1 MRPKLIVL
9 AWALGACATH
19 AQIVAPD
26 PDWRETQAPPP
37 PALKLDGLIPLDIPE
52 SSLRFGVAPES
63 IAIGGDGIVRYVVV
77 AKSNTGAVNAMYEGI
92 NCRTGEYKV
101 YARHNPDSG
110 WTSSAD
116 SPWKPLRDRPLSR
129 HSLLM
134 AQSGACM
141 GHGPSHSAAR
151 IIQDLRAPFGG
162 DTRR

>member
-9 AWALGACATH
+9 AWALAACAIH

-63 IAIGGDGIVRYVVV
+63 ITIGNDGIVRYVVV
-77 AKSNTGAVNAMYEGI
+77 ARSNSGAMNAMYEGI
-92 NCRTGEYKV
+92 LCRNGEYKV

-110 WTSSAD
+110 WVPASDA
-116 SPWKPLRDRPLSR
+116 PWKSLDERPLSR
-129 HSLLM
+129 HTRVM
-134 AQSGACM
+134 ARSGACM

-151 IIQDLRAPFGG
+151 IIQELRAPFGS